1 MIKTY
6 IKNDL
11 EPVDAAFRNSLSY
24 GRVKLNSRI
33 LFFRKGLR
41 WHYVEFTDAQHI
53 FRRVEPVDTKMCCGN
68 VSFDR
73 QFLVILLNDGTEL
86 EILLGEGN
94 EKEASALLEKIKAY
108 HPDLKYGFK

>member
-6 IKNDL
+6 TKNNL
-11 EPVDAAFRNSLSY
+11 EQVDKALRNSLTY
-24 GRVKLNSRI
+24 GKVRLDTEI
-33 LFFRKGLR
+33 LFFRKGFR
-41 WHYVEFTDAQHI
+41 WHYIMFSDAVHI

-86 EILLGEGN
+86 EILIGEGN
-94 EKEASALLEKIKAY
+94 EKDASALLEKIKTY
-108 HPDLKYGFK
+108 HPDLKYGFS

>member
-1 MIKTY
+1 
-6 IKNDL
+6 
-11 EPVDAAFRNSLSY
+11 
-24 GRVKLNSRI
+24 
-33 LFFRKGLR
+33 
-41 WHYVEFTDAQHI
+41 
-53 FRRVEPVDTKMCCGN
+53 MCCGN